1 MDFFNDA
8 RILSVYFFLYSLTS
22 SQRGSSLSF
31 PNKNW
36 HVTGSVTHKMSHMK
50 KHSLYAVF
58 KKNPLNISHCLVGVV
73 RAIFSSAFTIPSNPW
88 ETEQNNLEL
97 RSYFTSCALCARH
110 TAQCMLNC
118 TALKTAHCTL
128 KTAHCTLHT
137 AHCTPHTAH
146 FTLHTAHCTLQSA
159 HCTLYTENCTLQTA
173 HCTIYTANCKLQ
185 LD

>member
-1 MDFFNDA
+1 MMHGYYPC
-8 RILSVYFFLYSLTS
+8 ISILYSLTS

-36 HVTGSVTHKMSHMK
+36 HVTGSVTHKMSHIK

-97 RSYFTSCALCARH
+97 RWYFSSCASCTRH
-110 TAQCMLNC
+110 TARCMLDC
-118 TALKTAHCTL
+118 TTLHTAHFTL

-137 AHCTPHTAH
+137 AHGTLLTSHCTLLTVCWQ
-146 FTLHTAHCTLQSA
+146 LHTAHCSL
-159 HCTLYTENCTLQTA
+159 HTENCTL
-173 HCTIYTANCKLQ
+173 HTANWKL
-185 LD
+185 